1 MAIAESVDCSGH
13 LFVMPFDH
21 RSSFQ
26 EKLFGIQG
34 RLPSAEEVL
43 EITRYKSLV
52 YEGFQRA
59 IAMGAPKQHAALLVD
74 EQFGKSILLD
84 AKQKGFQIACP
95 VEKSGQ
101 EEFDFEYGSDFSQ
114 HIEEIQPDFVKVLVR
129 YNPHGDP
136 GSNQRQMQRLKLLSE
151 YCHLHHRKFML
162 ELLVPPTSEQ
172 AQRLG
177 SEYDTRL
184 RPELMVQS
192 IEQFQAAGVEPDVW
206 KLEGMESSSHCKLV
220 AKQARLGGRDEV
232 GLIILGRGENVQHVR
247 HWLSVASTVPG
258 FIGFAVGRTV
268 FWESLKGYKEGRYTA
283 QVAIDQ
289 IANHYKFLCD
299 LWMQSQAQ

>member
-1 MAIAESVDCSGH
+1 MAVSEGGLGFSEH

-26 EKLFGIQG
+26 KKLFGIK
-34 RLPSAEEVL
+34 RVPSAEEVL
-43 EITRYKSLV
+43 EIARYKGLV

-59 IAMGAPKQHAALLVD
+59 IAMGAPKHKSALLVD
-74 EQFGKSILLD
+74 EQFGKAILSD

-101 EEFDFEYGSDFSQ
+101 DEFDFEYGSSFSQ
-114 HIEEIQPDFVKVLVR
+114 HIEEVQPDFVKVLLR
-129 YNPHGDP
+129 YNPQADAV
-136 GSNQRQMQRLKLLSE
+136 SNDRQLERLKTLSD
-151 YCHLHHRKFML
+151 YCHSRPRKLMV
-162 ELLVPPTSEQ
+162 ELLVPATSDQ

-177 SEYDTRL
+177 SEYDTKL
-184 RPELMVQS
+184 RPELMVQA
-192 IEQFQAAGVEPDVW
+192 IEQFQKAGIEPDVW
-206 KLEGMESSSHCKLV
+206 KLEGMDASSDGKLV
-220 AKQARLGGRDEV
+220 AKQARSSGRDAV
-232 GLIILGRGENVQHVR
+232 GLIILGRGENVQQVR
-247 HWLSVASTVPG
+247 HWLSVASGVPG

-268 FWESLKGYKEGRYTA
+268 FWEALKGYKDGRYTE

-299 LWMQSQAQ
+299 LWMQSQAH